1 MLLTYGLPWTNLLIP
16 LPHGAGQD
24 CSLENKRRKPLNCG
38 IFLRKISVS
47 HHYVGLSKALE
58 RVAGFV
64 CSGTATL
71 LSFQR
76 HDCSHV
82 VGFKT
87 LQTEAVMPKQFNAQ
101 IPTKHNTPILSVRL
115 KSFFLLL
122 NADKQLIASDL
133 GFEQVKPL
141 ADNIRGSVI
150 KFQKFEKVGV
160 FA

>member
-1 MLLTYGLPWTNLLIP
+1 MLTIAPPYTNLYSP

-38 IFLRKISVS
+38 IFLRKTSVL
-47 HHYVGLSKALE
+47 HHYVGLGKALE

-115 KSFFLLL
+115 NPLFLLL
-122 NADKQLIASDL
+122 NADKQLIVSGL

-141 ADNIRGSVI
+141 ADTVRGSVI
-150 KFQKFEKVGV
+150 KFEKFEKVGGMV
-160 FA
+160 